1 MVKGRNLDTRLMQSF
16 LTLNMRAVAF
26 CVHVDVFELML
37 ALDSATLVHRV
48 TADHLAVV
56 ARCPIVYLWSELEL
70 RFVVR
75 TLFQVIIY

>member
-16 LTLNMRAVAF
+16 LTLNMCTMAF

-37 ALDSATLVHRV
+37 AFDSATLVLRV

-56 ARCPIVYLWSELEL
+56 ARSSIVYLWSELEL

-75 TLFQVIIY
+75 TLFQVVIY